1 MFYDPNS
8 CGGKS
13 YSQSCDNVPISS
25 YSSGLNMSSKNI
37 VKNVY
42 SISNSSTKDRNE
54 TKDELNTMILS
65 TEHKL
70 LFDKTS
76 GLM

>member
-1 MFYDPNS
+1 MFYGPNS
-8 CGGKS
+8 CRGKS
-13 YSQSCDNVPISS
+13 YTQSCDNVPISS
-25 YSSGLNMSSKNI
+25 FSSGLNMSSKNI

-70 LFDKTS
+70 SFDKTS